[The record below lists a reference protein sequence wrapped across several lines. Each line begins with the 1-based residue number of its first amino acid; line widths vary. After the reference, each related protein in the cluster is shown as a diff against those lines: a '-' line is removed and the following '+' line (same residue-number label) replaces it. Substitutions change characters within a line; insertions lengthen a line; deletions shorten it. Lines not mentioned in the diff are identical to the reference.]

1 MRIKQ
6 SEDSD
11 VLATRVDLHCHSTAS
26 AVSRLG
32 VQRALGLPEC
42 ATPPHEV
49 YSLAKRR
56 GMDFVTIT
64 DHDTIDGAL
73 AIDDLPDTFISEE
86 LTAAFH
92 GEPQAVHVLCFGI
105 TPADHE
111 WLQDQAHDVEACAEY
126 LDARGI
132 VSALAHPFY
141 SVGAPLTSRHRRRL
155 AELFPIW
162 ETRNGSRARELNMP
176 AAIYVETQGGVA
188 IGGSDDHAGI
198 DIGRTFTHAPAAE
211 SPADFLEHL
220 HAGRVAPGGEQGS
233 AEKWAHSAMAL
244 AVRALGRD
252 GERAP
257 LEAVRVLEI
266 AERVLR
272 EGDRREGS
280 SVGNLAPA
288 DARALL
294 RAWLVSVD
302 LDGLSEADLV
312 AYMQDDRFTHADLYR
327 RATRAHERHLRDAV
341 ATAIDAVGRGEIAE
355 RVLREGD
362 RREGS
367 SVGNLAPADARALLR
382 AWLVSVDLDDL
393 SEADLVAY
401 MQGDR
406 FTHADLYRRATRAH
420 ERRLRDAVATA
431 IDAAGRGEIGEIGAV
446 LFTACIPAI
455 PYAPSAAFIAR
466 ERAKLASR
474 EGERPRIAI
483 VADGI
488 GAMHGVTR
496 TIEEIRERGVEG
508 FEIEVIGT
516 DRNVDRRLAAVA
528 DVEIPHYPGMQIGVP
543 SLPAAVEAI
552 AEGRYDLIHVC
563 APGPSGVAAALLAR
577 TMEIPLVGSYHTE
590 LAAYAGLRSGDPM
603 LELTAQ
609 LVVAAFYAQCRLVL
623 SPSIAA
629 DEALAELGIP
639 AARIARWDRGVDTNR
654 FDPALRDEHLLPGE
668 LSVLYAGRI
677 SKEKNIDLLADAFV
691 LAHEKDPRL
700 HLVLAGGGPELP
712 RLQARLGERAS
723 FLGWLEG
730 AALAAVYASADVF
743 CFPSETDTFGQVV
756 LEAQASAV
764 PVLAV
769 DAGGPRELIRDGVD
783 GLLRPARAD
792 ALAEALLALAD
803 SRALRR
809 RLGRAARRSV
819 EQRTWER
826 ALERLASG
834 YRGALEAARDE
845 ARDAA

>member
-1 MRIKQ
+1 MTTTRNDQ
-6 SEDSD
+6 CRP
-11 VLATRVDLHCHSTAS
+11 ATTRVDLHCHSTAS

-49 YSLAKRR
+49 YELAKRR

-73 AIDDLPDTFISEE
+73 ALAGLPDAFISEE
-86 LTAAFH
+86 LTAHFR
-92 GEPQAVHVLCFGI
+92 GEPQAVHVLCFDI

-111 WLQDQAHDVEACAEY
+111 WLAAHAGDVEECAGY
-126 LDARGI
+126 LDAQG
-132 VSALAHPFY
+132 VVAALAHPFFC
-141 SVGAPLTSRHRRRL
+141 VGAPLRSRHRRRL

-176 AAIYVETQGGVA
+176 AAIYVETQGGIA

-198 DIGRTFTHAPAAE
+198 DIGRTFTSAPAAATAAE
-211 SPADFLEHL
+211 FLEHL
-220 HAGRVAPGGEQGS
+220 RAGRVTPGGEHGS
-233 AEKWAHSAMAL
+233 AEKWAHAAMAL

-252 GERAP
+252 GERAQLDP
-257 LEAVRVLEI
+257 VVVLEI

-280 SVGNLAPA
+280 TAGNLTPS
-288 DARALL
+288 DARALV
-294 RAWLVSVD
+294 RAWLHSVGLDD
-302 LDGLSEADLV
+302 LSQDDLV
-312 AYMQDDRFTHADLYR
+312 AYMQDERFTHADLYR
-327 RATRAHERHLRDAV
+327 RATRAHERALRDAV
-341 ATAIDAVGRGEIAE
+341 ATA
-355 RVLREGD
+355 
-362 RREGS
+362 
-367 SVGNLAPADARALLR
+367 
-382 AWLVSVDLDDL
+382 
-393 SEADLVAY
+393 
-401 MQGDR
+401 
-406 FTHADLYRRATRAH
+406 
-420 ERRLRDAVATA
+420 TA
-431 IDAAGRGEIGEIGAV
+431 AAGRGEIGEIGAV

-466 ERAKLASR
+466 ERAKLTVR
-474 EGERPRIAI
+474 DGERPRVAI

-508 FEIEVIGT
+508 FAIEVIGT

-528 DVEIPHYPGMQIGVP
+528 DVEIPHYPGMEIGVP

-552 AEGRYDLIHVC
+552 ADGRYDLIHVC
-563 APGPSGVAAALLAR
+563 APGPSGVAAALLAHA
-577 TMEIPLVGSYHTE
+577 MEIPLVGSYHTE
-590 LAAYAGLRSGDPM
+590 LAAYAGLRSGDAA

-609 LVVAAFYAQCRLVL
+609 LVVAAFYSQCRLVL
-623 SPSIAA
+623 SPSRAA
-629 DEALAELGIP
+629 DEALAELGIGID
-639 AARIARWDRGVDTNR
+639 RIVRWDRGVDTDR
-654 FDPALRDEHLLPGE
+654 FDPARREAKLLPGE

-677 SKEKNIDLLADAFV
+677 SKEKNIDLLADAFL
-691 LAHEKDPRL
+691 LAHEQDPRL
-700 HLVLAGGGPELP
+700 HLVLAGGGPEQP
-712 RLQARLGERAS
+712 RLQRRLGERAT

-730 AALAAVYASADVF
+730 TALAAAYASADVF

-769 DAGGPRELIRDGVD
+769 DAGGPRELIADGAD

-792 ALAEALLALAD
+792 ALADGLLQLAGCP
-803 SRALRR
+803 ALRQ
-809 RLGRAARRSV
+809 RLGRSARRSV
-819 EQRTWER
+819 EQRTWAR
-826 ALERLASG
+826 ALERLANG
-834 YRGALEAARDE
+834 YHGALAAAAGE

>member
-1 MRIKQ
+1 MTTTQ
-6 SEDSD
+6 NAQTTGVS
-11 VLATRVDLHCHSTAS
+11 TRVDLHCHSSAS
-26 AVSRLG
+26 AISRLG

-42 ATPPHEV
+42 ATPPAEV
-49 YSLAKRR
+49 YELAKRR

-73 AIDDLPDTFISEE
+73 AIAEQPDTFISEE
-86 LTAAFH
+86 LTASFR
-92 GEPQAVHVLCFGI
+92 GERQAVHVLCFGI
-105 TPADHE
+105 TPPDHE
-111 WLQDQAHDVEACAEY
+111 WLAANAGDVEECAAY

-141 SVGAPLTSRHRRRL
+141 SVGAPLSSRHRRRL

-176 AAIYVETQGGVA
+176 AAIYVETQGGIA

-198 DIGRTFTHAPAAE
+198 DIGRTFTVAPAAAR
-211 SPADFLEHL
+211 PAEFLAHVR
-220 HAGRVAPGGEQGS
+220 AGRVTPGGEQGS
-233 AEKWAHSAMAL
+233 AEKWAHAAMAL

-252 GERAP
+252 GERAELDP
-257 LEAVRVLEI
+257 VRVLEI

-272 EGDRREGS
+272 EGDRREGAG
-280 SVGNLAPA
+280 VGNLAPA

-294 RAWLVSVD
+294 RAWLVSVG
-302 LDGLSEADLV
+302 LDDLSEADLV
-312 AYMQDDRFTHADLYR
+312 AYMQDDRFAHADLYR
-327 RATRAHERHLRDAV
+327 RATRAHERGLRDAV
-341 ATAIDAVGRGEIAE
+341 V
-355 RVLREGD
+355 
-362 RREGS
+362 
-367 SVGNLAPADARALLR
+367 
-382 AWLVSVDLDDL
+382 
-393 SEADLVAY
+393 
-401 MQGDR
+401 
-406 FTHADLYRRATRAH
+406 
-420 ERRLRDAVATA
+420 TA

-466 ERAKLASR
+466 ERAKLSVR
-474 EGERPRIAI
+474 DGELPRIAI

-508 FEIEVIGT
+508 FAIEVIGT

-552 AEGRYDLIHVC
+552 ADGRYDLIHVC
-563 APGPSGVAAALLAR
+563 SPGPSGVAAALLAR
-577 TMEIPLVGSYHTE
+577 AMEIPLVGSYHTE
-590 LAAYAGLRSGDPM
+590 LAAYAGLRSGDPA

-609 LVVAAFYAQCRLVL
+609 LVVAAFYSQCRLVL
-623 SPSIAA
+623 SPSRAA
-629 DEALAELGIP
+629 DQALAELGIG
-639 AARIARWDRGVDTNR
+639 AQRVVRWDRGVDTGR
-654 FDPALRDEHLLPGE
+654 FDPALRDPRALPGE

-677 SKEKNIDLLADAFV
+677 SKEKNIDLLADAFA
-691 LAHEKDPRL
+691 LAHEQDPRL
-700 HLVLAGGGPELP
+700 HLVFAGGGPEQP
-712 RLQARLGERAS
+712 RLQERLGERAS

-730 AALAAVYASADVF
+730 TALAAAYASADAF
-743 CFPSETDTFGQVV
+743 CVPSETDTFGQVV
-756 LEAQASAV
+756 LEAQASAI

-769 DAGGPRELIRDGVD
+769 DAGGPRELITDGVD

-792 ALAEALLALAD
+792 ALAEALLLLAGSD
-803 SRALRR
+803 ALRL
-809 RLGRAARRSV
+809 RLGHAARRSV

-826 ALERLASG
+826 ALDRLAAG
-834 YRGALEAARDE
+834 YRSALEAARNE

>member
-1 MRIKQ
+1 MRITQ

-111 WLQDQAHDVEACAEY
+111 WLQDHARDVEACAEY

-141 SVGAPLTSRHRRRL
+141 SVRAPLTSRHRRRL

-162 ETRNGSRARELNMP
+162 ETRNGARARELNMP
-176 AAIYVETQGGVA
+176 AAIYVETQGGIA

-198 DIGRTFTHAPAAE
+198 DIGRTFTRAPAAE

-233 AEKWAHSAMAL
+233 AEKWSHSAMAL

-302 LDGLSEADLV
+302 LDDLSEADLV
-312 AYMQDDRFTHADLYR
+312 AYMQDD
-327 RATRAHERHLRDAV
+327 
-341 ATAIDAVGRGEIAE
+341 G
-355 RVLREGD
+355 
-362 RREGS
+362 
-367 SVGNLAPADARALLR
+367 
-382 AWLVSVDLDDL
+382 
-393 SEADLVAY
+393 
-401 MQGDR
+401 

-668 LSVLYAGRI
+668 LSVLYAGRV

-730 AALAAVYASADVF
+730 AALAAASASADVF

-769 DAGGPRELIRDGVD
+769 DAGGPRELICDGVD